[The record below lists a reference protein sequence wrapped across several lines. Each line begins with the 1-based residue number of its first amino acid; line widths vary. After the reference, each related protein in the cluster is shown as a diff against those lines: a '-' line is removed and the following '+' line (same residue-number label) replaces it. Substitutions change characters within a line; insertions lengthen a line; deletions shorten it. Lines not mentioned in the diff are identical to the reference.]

1 MDVFVTAIFKKCIC
15 LFRERE
21 RERDWERQG
30 EQGRGRERGRERI
43 TSRLCAV
50 SMEPDVGLKL
60 KNREIM
66 T

>member
-1 MDVFVTAIFKKCIC
+1 MY
-15 LFRERE
+15 LFIQ
-21 RERDWERQG
+21 RERDWEREG

-50 SMEPDVGLKL
+50 SMEPDAGLKL
-60 KNREIM
+60 KKCEIM